1 MRNTHSLFAILLV
14 VSALGSFACDNT
26 KTEKSPHIALTVEEA
41 AWFAPYHPT
50 AVTKIVHTI
59 PGDLLSELDTTMG
72 NTTFLALYDVEKTLL
87 GYARQIGDPLDCSS
101 GKCKA
106 IRFFLMFDT
115 NLNYSAIFHPAGK
128 SGDFYKGVEGDPEA
142 DVLFTTDDLEFM
154 NALLLDPPA
163 KLLEAESTAVI
174 VDAVTTATFEP
185 YWDVVVRQAAYT
197 TYAVLHHMVTS
208 RVLMQSQ
215 VVE

>member
-1 MRNTHSLFAILLV
+1 MRNIRSLFTILLV
-14 VSALGSFACDNT
+14 LSALGSVACDNT
-26 KTEKSPHIALTVEEA
+26 KTEVSPHIALTVEEV
-41 AWFAPYHPT
+41 AWFSPYHPT
-50 AVTKIVHTI
+50 AATKIVHTI
-59 PGDLLSELDTTMG
+59 PADLLSELDTTMG
-72 NTTFLALYDVEKTLL
+72 NTTFLALYDAEKTLL

-115 NLNYSAIFHPAGK
+115 NLNYSAVFHPAGK
-128 SGDFYKGVEGDPEA
+128 SGDFYKGIEGDLEN
-142 DVLFTTDDLEFM
+142 DTLFTADDLEFLH
-154 NALLLDPPA
+154 ALLLDPPA
-163 KLLEAESTAVI
+163 KLLEAESTDVI
-174 VDAVTTATFEP
+174 VDALSTATFEP

-197 TYAVLHHMVTS
+197 TYAVLHHMVNS